1 MLRIAFS
8 TLASRK
14 GGTFG
19 AFAAVA
25 LAVVLVVSC
34 GILLESSLR
43 APIPV
48 ERLHAAAVVV
58 QGEPSVKPAK
68 GEANVTVLLSERRRI
83 NATLATR
90 IRDLAGVAGVVA
102 ERSVYAQALDRRGHL
117 LETIGGATTIGYG
130 WSSAALTPYTL
141 TSGHAPRRSTEVV
154 VDARLAGRSRL
165 QVGDRVRVLTSTS
178 PQTFT
183 VGGIAGAQRALDPSR
198 QAAVFF
204 RDDVAARLGGTGDRV
219 DLLGILTRPAADVA
233 DVARRV
239 RVSLDQPG
247 LRVLTG
253 AKRGEAESPD
263 DALGR
268 EDIVAGLTVFGV
280 LAAFIA
286 IFVVAST
293 FALSVQQRHR
303 ELALFRAI
311 GSTPR
316 QVRRM
321 VAGEALLIS
330 LVAFV
335 VAAPIGVL
343 VAHLE
348 QGLFTRAGMIPAGLH
363 LTMGWLP
370 LACGLAAAI
379 ITTQLAAFVSA
390 RRASRIRPTEALR
403 EATVQRR
410 PVSWFR
416 GLAGLAVLAAGVAVL
431 IIFAQGSGVGGE
443 SDAPAATM
451 VLMLAA
457 ALLGPLLAL
466 PFAWLLG
473 LPTAAFSRAP
483 GMLARA
489 NTRANLRRAA
499 SVATPV
505 MLAVSLI
512 CTILFAKSAL
522 QQQTAKQTS
531 QRVAAGFVLRA
542 HDAPGLPPAVAA
554 AARSLPGITHASGS
568 IATSVVVAADGVNLR
583 SLPARGVDAT
593 TLRDVV
599 DLDVR
604 SGTLADLRA
613 NALAVSSSSARAF
626 GWHIGDNVNLW
637 LGDGTPVT
645 LRVAATYARPL
656 GFGEIVLPRALV
668 ERHVTNP
675 LDDAVFVK
683 ATPSANQ
690 ADILARLRTLAH
702 TQPTLKVL
710 TRSQYQQQLAADAH
724 KQSLAVYV
732 LLAVIGVFCAMALI
746 NAMTM
751 ATAERA
757 REFALLRLVGAS
769 KRQVRSMIR
778 TETLIMVAFG
788 LTIGTLIAA
797 PGLAAF
803 NYSLTGSAIP
813 SVPIRIYG
821 ALLATYAL
829 LGFAATVLPT
839 RLALRMNPITAM
851 AARE

>member
-1 MLRIAFS
+1 MRI
-8 TLASRK
+8 
-14 GGTFG
+14 
-19 AFAAVA
+19 
-25 LAVVLVVSC
+25 
-34 GILLESSLR
+34 
-43 APIPV
+43 
-48 ERLHAAAVVV
+48 
-58 QGEPSVKPAK
+58 
-68 GEANVTVLLSERRRI
+68 
-83 NATLATR
+83 
-90 IRDLAGVAGVVA
+90 
-102 ERSVYAQALDRRGHL
+102 
-117 LETIGGATTIGYG
+117 
-130 WSSAALTPYTL
+130 
-141 TSGHAPRRSTEVV
+141 
-154 VDARLAGRSRL
+154 
-165 QVGDRVRVLTSTS
+165 LTSTS

-183 VGGIAGAQRALDPSR
+183 IAGIAAAQHALDPSR

-219 DLLGILTRPAADVA
+219 DLLGILTRPGADVA
-233 DVARRV
+233 DVARR
-239 RVSLDQPG
+239 RAGTRSTNLT

-268 EDIVAGLTVFGV
+268 EDIVAGLTVFGI

-330 LVAFV
+330 LLAFV
-335 VAAPIGVL
+335 VGAPIGVL

-363 LTMGWLP
+363 LTLGWLP
-370 LACGLAAAI
+370 FVAGLAAAVV
-379 ITTQLAAFVSA
+379 TTQLAAFVSA
-390 RRASRIRPTEALR
+390 RRASRIRPTDALR

-410 PVSWFR
+410 PVSWTR
-416 GLAGLAVLAAGVAVL
+416 GLAGLALLAAGVAVL
-431 IIFAQGSGVGGE
+431 VVFAQGSGGGGE

-451 VLMLAA
+451 VLMLAV

-473 LPTAAFSRAP
+473 LPIAALGRAP

-522 QQQTAKQTS
+522 QQQTAEQTS
-531 QRVAAGFVLRA
+531 QRVAAGYVLRA
-542 HDAPGLPPAVAA
+542 QDAPGLPPAVAT
-554 AARSLPGITHASGS
+554 AARTLPGIARASGS
-568 IATSVVVAADGVNLR
+568 IATSVVVTADGANLR
-583 SLPARGVDAT
+583 SLPARGVDAN
-593 TLRDVV
+593 TLRGIVN
-599 DLDVR
+599 LGVR
-604 SGTLADLRA
+604 SGSLKDLVG
-613 NALAVSSSSARAF
+613 NALAVGSSSARAF
-626 GWHIGDNVNLW
+626 GWHVGDKVNLW

-656 GFGEIVLPRALV
+656 GFGDVVLPRALV
-668 ERHVTNP
+668 EGHVTNP

-683 ATPSANQ
+683 AAPGANP

-702 TQPTLKVL
+702 TQPTVKVL
-710 TRSQYQQQLAADAH
+710 TRSQYQQQLEADAH

-732 LLAVIGVFCAMALI
+732 LLAVIGVFCAMALV

-769 KRQVRSMIR
+769 KRQVRTMIR

-788 LTIGTLIAA
+788 LTIGSIIAA
-797 PGLAAF
+797 PGLAVF

-813 SVPIRIYG
+813 SVPIRIYAG
-821 ALLATYAL
+821 LLAAYAV

-839 RLALRMNPITAM
+839 RLALRMNPIRAM

>member
-14 GGTFG
+14 GGASG
-19 AFAAVA
+19 AFAAVG

-34 GILLESSLR
+34 AILLESSLR

-48 ERLHAAAVVV
+48 DRLAAAPVVV
-58 QGEPSVKPAK
+58 QGDPNIKPVR
-68 GEANVTVLLSERRRI
+68 GEANVSVLLGERRRLSPALARRI
-83 NATLATR
+83 NEVP
-90 IRDLAGVAGVVA
+90 GVAKVVA
-102 ERSVYAQALDRRGHL
+102 DRSIYAQVVGRRGHL
-117 LETIGGATTIGYG
+117 LETSGGATSVGHG

-141 TSGHAPRRSTEVV
+141 ASGHAPRRSTEVV
-154 VDARLAGRSRL
+154 VDARLAARGL
-165 QVGDRVRVLTSTS
+165 LHVGDRVQILTATS
-178 PQTFT
+178 PHAFT
-183 VGGIAGAQRALDPSR
+183 VAGIAVARHKLDPSR

-219 DLLGILTRPAADVA
+219 DLLGILTRPGADVET
-233 DVARRV
+233 VAPRV
-239 RVSLDQPG
+239 RTALDQPA

-253 AKRGEAESPD
+253 AKRGEAESPE
-263 DALGR
+263 DALSR

-286 IFVVAST
+286 IFVVSST

-316 QVRRM
+316 QVRHM

-330 LVAFV
+330 LLAFV
-335 VAAPIGVL
+335 VAAPIGLL

-348 QGLFTRAGMIPAGLH
+348 RGLFTRAGMIPEDLH
-363 LTMGWLP
+363 LTHGWLP
-370 LACGLAAAI
+370 FAGGLAAAI

-390 RRASRIRPTEALR
+390 RRASRIRPTDALR
-403 EATVQRR
+403 EASVQRR
-410 PVSWFR
+410 PVSWLR
-416 GLAGLAVLAAGVAVL
+416 GLAGLAVLAAGVVVL
-431 IIFAQGSGVGGE
+431 VVFAQRSGAGGE

-451 VLMLAA
+451 ILMLAA

-473 LPTAAFSRAP
+473 LPVAAVSRAP

-505 MLAVSLI
+505 MLAVSLL

-522 QQQTAKQTS
+522 QRQTTEQTS
-531 QRVAAGFVLRA
+531 RRVAAGYVLRA
-542 HDAPGLPPAVAA
+542 QNAPGLPPALATVA
-554 AARSLPGITHASGS
+554 RHLPGVTGVSGS

-583 SLPARGVDAT
+583 SFPARGVDAS
-593 TLRDVV
+593 TLRGVI
-599 DLDVR
+599 DLGVR
-604 SGTLADLRA
+604 SGSLADLTG
-613 NALAVSSSSARAF
+613 NALAVGRNSARAF
-626 GWHIGDNVNLW
+626 GWHTGDQVRLW
-637 LGDGTPVT
+637 LGDGTPVR
-645 LRVAATYARPL
+645 LRVAATFTRPL

-668 ERHVTNP
+668 EPHVTHP
-675 LDDAVFVK
+675 LDADVFVK
-683 ATPSANQ
+683 SASGANRS
-690 ADILARLRTLAH
+690 DVLARLRTLEQ
-702 TQPTLKVL
+702 TQPTVQVL
-710 TRSQYQQQLAADAH
+710 TRSQYQHQLEADAH

-732 LLAVIGVFCAMALI
+732 LLAVIGVFCAMALV

-757 REFALLRLVGAS
+757 REFALLRLIGAS
-769 KRQVRSMIR
+769 TRQVRTMIR
-778 TETLIMVAFG
+778 AETLMTVAFG
-788 LTIGTLIAA
+788 LTIGSLIAA

-803 NYSLTGSAIP
+803 NYSLTGSAVP
-813 SVPIRIYG
+813 SVPIRAYG
-821 ALLATYAL
+821 VLLATYAL

-839 RLALRMNPITAM
+839 RLALRMDPIKAM

>member
-14 GGTFG
+14 AGSSG
-19 AFAAVA
+19 AVAAVV

-48 ERLHAAAVVV
+48 ERLKAAAVVV
-58 QGEPSVKPAK
+58 EADPSIKPAT
-68 GEANVTVLLSERRRI
+68 GEANVTVFLGERRRLS
-83 NATLATR
+83 AKLAIG
-90 IRDLAGVAGVVA
+90 IRELAGVAKVVA
-102 ERSVYAQALDRRGHL
+102 DRSVYAQALDQRGHL
-117 LETIGGATTIGYG
+117 IETSGGATSIGHG
-130 WSSAALTPYTL
+130 WSSASLTPYML
-141 TSGHAPRRSTEVV
+141 KSGHAPRRSTDVV
-154 VDARLAGRSRL
+154 VDARLGTRGHLRL
-165 QVGDRVRVLTSTS
+165 GDRLRFLTATSSRV
-178 PQTFT
+178 FT
-183 VGGIAGAQRALDPSR
+183 IAGFAAARHELDQSPP
-198 QAAVFF
+198 AAVFF
-204 RDDVAARLGGTGDRV
+204 RDDVAAGLGGTGDRV
-219 DLLGILTRPAADVA
+219 DLLGVVTRPGADIETVA
-233 DVARRV
+233 QRV
-239 RVSLDQPG
+239 RATLDQPA

-253 AKRGEAESPD
+253 ARRGEAESPE
-263 DALGR
+263 DASSR
-268 EDIVAGLTVFGV
+268 EDVVAGLTVFGV

-286 IFVVAST
+286 IFVVSST

-330 LVAFV
+330 LLAFA

-348 QGLFTRAGMIPAGLH
+348 QGLFTRAGMIPEGLH
-363 LTMGWLP
+363 LTAGWLP
-370 LACGLAAAI
+370 FAGGLAAAI

-390 RRASRIRPTEALR
+390 RRASRIRPTDALR
-403 EATVQRR
+403 EAAVQRR
-410 PVSWFR
+410 PISWRR
-416 GLAGLAVLAAGVAVL
+416 GVAGLAVLAAGIATLVA
-431 IIFAQGSGVGGE
+431 FAHRSSAGGQ
-443 SDAPAATM
+443 SDAPAAAM
-451 VLMLAA
+451 ILMLAA

-473 LPTAAFSRAP
+473 LPLAAMSRAP

-522 QQQTAKQTS
+522 QRQTAEQTN
-531 QRVAAGFVLRA
+531 QRVSAGYVLRA
-542 HDAPGLPPAVAA
+542 QDAPGLPPGVATA
-554 AARSLPGITHASGS
+554 ALDLPGVAHASGS
-568 IATSVVVAADGVNLR
+568 IATSVVIAADGANLR
-583 SLPARGVDAT
+583 SFPARGVDVS
-593 TLRDVV
+593 TLGGVI

-604 SGTLADLRA
+604 SGSLADLTG
-613 NALAVSSSSARAF
+613 NALAVGRGSARAF
-626 GWHIGDNVNLW
+626 GWHTGDEVKLW
-637 LGDGTPVT
+637 LGDGTPVR

-683 ATPSANQ
+683 AAPGASQ

-702 TQPTLKVL
+702 GQPTVKVL
-710 TRSQYQQQLAADAH
+710 TGAQYKHQLEADAH

-746 NAMTM
+746 NATTM

-757 REFALLRLVGAS
+757 REFALLRLIGAS
-769 KRQVRSMIR
+769 KRQVKTMIR
-778 TETLIMVAFG
+778 AETLITVTFG
-788 LTIGTLIAA
+788 LTIGSLIAA
-797 PGLAAF
+797 PGLVAF
-803 NYSLTGSAIP
+803 NYSLTGAAFP
-813 SVPIRIYG
+813 SVPIRIYA
-821 ALLATYAL
+821 ALVAVYAL
-829 LGFAATVLPT
+829 LGFAATALPT
-839 RLALRMNPITAM
+839 RLALRMNPIRAM